1 MSDIIIVV
9 GSITSATRLARRI
22 NSQSL
27 AGARVIS
34 TPQELRNSS
43 SCSYA
48 VKTALS
54 NEQIVRNNLAGLN
67 VRGIYIEEKSGN
79 VRSYHD
85 IS

>member
-27 AGARVIS
+27 KGAQVIS
-34 TPQELRNSS
+34 TPQELRNSL

-79 VRSYHD
+79 ARSYHD

>member
-9 GSITSATRLARRI
+9 GSITSATRLAKRV

-27 AGARVIS
+27 QGAQVIS
-34 TPQELRNSS
+34 TPTQLRNNM

-48 VKTALS
+48 VKTTLA
-54 NEQIVRNNLAGLN
+54 NEQIVRNNLGGLN
-67 VRGIYIEEKSGN
+67 VRGIYIEEKNGKE
-79 VRSYHD
+79 RSYYD

>member
-9 GSITSATRLARRI
+9 GSITSAARLAKRI

-27 AGARVIS
+27 KGAQVVS
-34 TPQELRNSS
+34 TPPELRNNM

-48 VKTALS
+48 VKTALA
-54 NEQIVRNNLAGLN
+54 NEHIVRNNLAGLN
-67 VRGIYIEEKSGN
+67 VRGIYIEEKSGKE
-79 VRSYHD
+79 RSYYD

>member
-9 GSITSATRLARRI
+9 GSITSAVRLAKRV

-27 AGARVIS
+27 KGAQVIS
-34 TPQELRNSS
+34 TPTELRNNM

-48 VKTALS
+48 VKTALA

-67 VRGIYIEEKSGN
+67 IRGIYIEEKSGKE
-79 VRSYHD
+79 RSYHD

>member
-9 GSITSATRLARRI
+9 GSVTSATRLARRI

-34 TPQELRNSS
+34 TPQELRNNL

-48 VKTALS
+48 VKTVLS

-79 VRSYHD
+79 ARSYHD

>member
-22 NSQSL
+22 NASSL
-27 AGARVIS
+27 HGAQVIS
-34 TPQELRNSS
+34 TPQALRSNM

-48 VKTALS
+48 VKTTLA
-54 NEQIVRNNLAGLN
+54 NEPLVRNNLAGLN
-67 VRGIYIEEKSGN
+67 VRGIYIEEKSGIE
-79 VRSYHD
+79 RSYHD

>member
-9 GSITSATRLARRI
+9 GSITSATRLARRV

-27 AGARVIS
+27 TGARVIS
-34 TPQELRNSS
+34 TPQELRKNL

-48 VKTALS
+48 VKTALA

>member
-9 GSITSATRLARRI
+9 GSVTSATRLARRI
-22 NSQSL
+22 NSQCL

-34 TPQELRNSS
+34 TPQELRNNL